1 MNDLTQIND
10 LAGALLARLAPAP
23 RRQLLG
29 RVARDVRKSQ
39 ADRIGR
45 QLQPDGTPFAPRKA
59 AASSGKRRKGK
70 LRERMMFRKLRLA
83 KFLKA
88 GSAPGEA
95 WVGFAGRA
103 AAIASV
109 HQRGL
114 TDSPTRG
121 AKKVRYTQRVLLG
134 LTDGEQERMLDML
147 LEAVTPS

>member
-1 MNDLTQIND
+1 MSDLVEINH
-10 LAGALLARLAPAP
+10 LAGALLARLAPGA

-29 RVARDVRKSQ
+29 RVSRDVRKSQ
-39 ADRIGR
+39 SDRIAR
-45 QLQPDGTPFAPRKA
+45 QLQPDGTRFAPRKA
-59 AASSGKRRKGK
+59 NASGKRRKGQM
-70 LRERMMFRKLRLA
+70 REKMMFRRLRLA

-88 GSAPGEA
+88 GATPGEA

-114 TDSPTRG
+114 EDSPTRG

>member
-1 MNDLTQIND
+1 MSDLVEINQ
-10 LAGALLARLAPAP
+10 LAGALLARLAPGA

-29 RVARDVRKSQ
+29 RVSRDIRKSQ
-39 ADRIGR
+39 SDRIAR
-45 QLQPDGTPFAPRKA
+45 QLQPDGTRFAPRKA
-59 AASSGKRRKGK
+59 SASGGKRRKGQ
-70 LRERMMFRKLRLA
+70 LRKKMMFRRLRLA

-88 GSAPGEA
+88 GATPGEA
-95 WVGFAGRA
+95 WVGFADRA

-114 TDSPTRG
+114 ADSPTRG

-147 LEAVTPS
+147 LETVTPS